1 MSVATNVIAQQSPA
15 GEDFVK
21 ERVLGLV
28 REILERRSVS
38 SSILVDDD
46 LREAG
51 LTSLDMVNLM
61 LAVEA
66 EFDLKIPDAD
76 MTLRNFRSIS
86 AIDALV
92 TALVR
97 GQ

>member
-1 MSVATNVIAQQSPA
+1 MSTATDLFPT
-15 GEDFVK
+15 D
-21 ERVLGLV
+21 RVVGIV

-38 SSILVDDD
+38 RQILPDDD

-51 LTSLDMVNLM
+51 LNSLDMVNLM

-86 AIDALV
+86 AIEALV
-92 TALVR
+92 ASMLR
-97 GQ
+97 A